1 MSDRIVFRCE
11 DSNRGPLASEAT
23 ALQTEPQ
30 PLPKQLRICVD
41 HSKENR
47 ESDLCQRFM
56 AQMVLLFQS
65 KLLSSRPQLRGKEV
79 GSGL

>member
-23 ALQTEPQ
+23 ALQTV
-30 PLPKQLRICVD
+30 PKQLRICVD